1 MRLES
6 MWLHGF
12 RRFGGRRP
20 TRVRLDS
27 PLVCLIGANEV
38 GKSSLLDALT
48 IVGDSESIDRRE
60 WTRGERLPDDR
71 EIIRLR
77 YRLESGEEKLLRQ
90 QDSGKDLAKVRW
102 LVKTLQADGSFSVD
116 LEPRPPH
123 RQFEPRWSL
132 AASLRR
138 EIESEDWPPENQA
151 KGTPAGPQ
159 RMEQL
164 LAALESDSIYITDDL
179 PKLSA
184 LADWMEERGRDSAL
198 VRVMRAVHELE
209 SQADPIDVGR
219 HALEERVPRFV
230 RFEPSAR
237 QLDDEYEL
245 VEVVDSPPPP
255 LHNLARLAKLDLRLL
270 LEQIQDDLTGS
281 ARATL
286 DAANAVLRDEFTAW
300 RQRPPVTVSFDRSG
314 TTLLIHVQSGSG
326 MPMKP
331 RERSE
336 GLRQFVALVALTAGE
351 GHLVPPILLIDEA
364 EMHLHYDAQADLLEV
379 LSKQTTAAQVIYTT
393 HSSACLPEDLGS
405 SVRVVRGVADEMRS
419 EVAQQFWSDDVGLV
433 PLLLAM
439 GAGSMAFVPLRPAVI
454 AEGGSEL
461 VLLPSLIKE
470 AARIPKLGYQ
480 VVPGAA
486 GVPPTRIAGLDLE
499 GVRTAWVLDGDQGG
513 KKRRGYLIKQG
524 VPEERIHLLEDGSDG
539 LELEDFISP
548 ETYVAAVNSYAK
560 DVQAKSDFDVS
571 DLPAESCHR
580 HDAVVS
586 WFADQDKPRPGKT
599 AIANKVLELRGS
611 QRLSDPDR
619 CPLLRE
625 LHQALRKQLRVAS
638 H

>member
-1 MRLES
+1 

-12 RRFGGRRP
+12 RRFGGSQP

-38 GKSSLLDALT
+38 GKSTLLDALT
-48 IVGDSESIDRRE
+48 ISGDSESVDRRE

-71 EIIRLR
+71 EIIKLR

-116 LEPRPPH
+116 LEPGPPH
-123 RQFEPRWSL
+123 RQFEPRRSL
-132 AASLRR
+132 ASSLRR
-138 EIESEDWPPENQA
+138 EIESEDWPPESQA

-179 PKLSA
+179 PKLGA

-198 VRVMRAVHELE
+198 VRVMRSVHELE
-209 SQADPIDVGR
+209 SQADPIDEGR

-245 VEVVDSPPPP
+245 VDVVDGPPPP
-255 LHNLARLAKLDLRLL
+255 LHNLARLAKLDLGLL

-281 ARATL
+281 VRATL
-286 DAANAVLRDEFTAW
+286 DAANAVLQDEFAAW
-300 RQRPPVTVSFDRSG
+300 RQKPPVTVSFDRSG

-326 MPMKP
+326 VPMKP

-470 AARIPKLGYQ
+470 AAGVPKLGYQ

-486 GVPPTRIAGLDLE
+486 GVPPMRIAGLDLE
-499 GVRTAWVLDGDQGG
+499 GVRTAWVLDGDRGG
-513 KKRRGYLIKQG
+513 KNRREYLIKQD
-524 VPEERIHLLEDGSDG
+524 VPEERIHLLTDGSDG

-560 DVQAKSDFDVS
+560 DVQAKSDFEVS
-571 DLPAESCHR
+571 DLPAESCRR

-586 WFADQDKPRPGKT
+586 WFADQDKPQPGKT

-619 CPLLRE
+619 RPLLRE
-625 LHQALRKQLRVAS
+625 LHQTLRKQLRAAN